1 MNKEILKYV
10 IQQSLTAPLPE
21 ARPREIELPLDSNKV
36 VSLVGVRRSG
46 KTFLMFATIQRL
58 LDQGVERERIL
69 YVNLSDDRLFPV
81 TLEELDLVL
90 VAHSE
95 LHPETLS
102 GPRYLFLDE
111 VQEVPGW
118 ERYVRRIYDT
128 EEVHVFVTGSSSK
141 LLTRDL
147 APAMR
152 GRGISFEVF
161 PLSFAEYVAFRDLPV
176 RRYNRSDEARL
187 VNALEEYVRWGGL
200 PEIVLAEE
208 AMRPLILE
216 EYSSLLFFRDLVERY
231 SVRNEHV
238 MKLLLKYCSCHPA
251 SLLSVH
257 KLHRDFR
264 SQGVSVSKNTL
275 YEYLGYLQDAF
286 VLFTAPKHEQSLR
299 KQTQNPSKLH
309 LVDVALAR
317 AFGSHPDRDLG
328 HKLENLVFLHERRQK
343 RDLFYYSNAH
353 EIDLVSAS
361 PEPLRFINVAWSLT
375 DPVTLAREREAM
387 AFGAARYPGAEGL
400 LVAHETAG
408 SGRLRSP
415 LKAVPAW
422 RFLLGR

>member
-1 MNKEILKYV
+1 MNKETLKYV
-10 IQQSLTAPLPE
+10 LQQFITRSLPVT
-21 ARPREIELPLDSNKV
+21 RPREIELPLDSNKV

-58 LDQGVERERIL
+58 LDEGVGRERIL
-69 YVNLSDDRLFPV
+69 YLNLSDDRLFPV
-81 TLEELDLVL
+81 VLEDLDLIL
-90 VAHSE
+90 TAHAE
-95 LHPETLS
+95 LYPETLA
-102 GPRYLFLDE
+102 GRRYLFLDE

-128 EEVHVFVTGSSSK
+128 EEVRVFVTGSSSK

-152 GRGISFEVF
+152 GRSVSFEVF
-161 PLSFAEYVAFRDLPV
+161 PLSFSEYVAFRELPC
-176 RRYNRSDEARL
+176 REYSRADEAYL
-187 VNALEEYVRWGGL
+187 VNGLEDYVRWGGL

-231 SVRNEHV
+231 AVRNEHV
-238 MKLLLKYCSCHPA
+238 MKLLLKHCSCHPA

-257 KLHRDFR
+257 KLHRDLR
-264 SQGVSVSKNTL
+264 SQGARVSKNTL
-275 YEYLGYLQDAF
+275 YEYVGYLQDAF
-286 VLFTAPKHEQSLR
+286 VVFTAPKHEQSLR
-299 KQTQNPSKLH
+299 KQAQNPSKLH

-317 AFGSHPDRDLG
+317 AFGSHPDQDLG

-343 RDLFYYSNAH
+343 RELFYYSNAH

-361 PEPLRFINVAWSLT
+361 PEPLRFINVAWSLS
-375 DPVTLAREREAM
+375 DPVTFAREHEAM
-387 AFGAARYPGAEGL
+387 NFGAARYPGAKGF
-400 LVAHETAG
+400 LVVHEAG
-408 SGRLRSP
+408 GNDRLRSP
-415 LKAVPAW
+415 LKVVPAW
-422 RFLLGR
+422 RFLLGG